1 MKSIKEFN
9 FLRKECGFFYA
20 LFYMFYKI
28 DLAFLNSSTAL
39 KWKKSKEAWLDKIN
53 SALYIY
59 SSTTITIK
67 GQKYIRVD
75 AGLPD
80 SLYLRP
86 YSSDMD
92 VYLQVFINNDYKSVI
107 DIYDQIFKVVPKNI
121 IDCGCNIG
129 LTTIYFFKHYPNAK
143 YVSIEPIKNNIE
155 MIKLNFKASGISNY
169 TLIEGGVWNDNRSL
183 SVSEKFRD
191 GKEWS
196 FNLEAGNNKIGEIQ
210 SYSLLDIVTSCGDT
224 IDILKIDVEGTER
237 ILFQDDDYARQFLKR
252 VKCVAIEIH
261 DEFDCRHQIYKSFSE
276 NNFFYYDIQDMTIA
290 INRSYVSGFE

>member
-20 LFYMFYKI
+20 LFYMLYKI
-28 DLAFLNSSTAL
+28 DLAFLHSSIIL
-39 KWKKSKEAWLDKIN
+39 QWKKSKERWLDKIN

-59 SSTTITIK
+59 NNTTLTIA
-67 GQKYIRVD
+67 GQKYIRVN

-86 YSSDMD
+86 YSSDKD
-92 VYLQVFINNDYKSVI
+92 VYLQVFVNNDYKSVV
-107 DIYDQIFKVVPKNI
+107 DIYDQLFKDSPKNI

-129 LTTIYFFKHYPNAK
+129 LTTIYFFKHFPNAK
-143 YVSIEPIKNNIE
+143 YVSIEPIKDNIE
-155 MIKLNFKASGISNY
+155 MIKLNFKASGITNY
-169 TLIEGGVWNDNRSL
+169 NLIEGGVWNDNRSL
-183 SVSEKFRD
+183 SVSERFRD

-196 FNLEAGNNKIGEIQ
+196 FNLEADNNKTGEIQ
-210 SYSLLDIVTSCGDT
+210 SYSLLDIVTSCGDI
-224 IDILKIDVEGTER
+224 IDILKIDVEGTEK
-237 ILFQDDDYARQFLKR
+237 ILFQDIEYASQFLSK

-261 DEFDCRHQIYKSFSE
+261 DEFDCRQQIYRCFSK

-290 INRSYVSGFE
+290 INRSYVTGVK